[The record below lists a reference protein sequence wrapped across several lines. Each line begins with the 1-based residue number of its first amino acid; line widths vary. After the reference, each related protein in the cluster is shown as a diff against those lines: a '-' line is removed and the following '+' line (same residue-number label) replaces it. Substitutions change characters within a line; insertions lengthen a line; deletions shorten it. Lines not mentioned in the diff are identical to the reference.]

1 MFRKIVVAFNESPE
15 SQRAFLV
22 ALKLA
27 KSLNAE
33 FLAVTAIG
41 ELPAYTAFAG
51 VADSSISR
59 VLEEDRRDFYAKLQD
74 HARAQVESSGI
85 GFHSHLV
92 EGRQVEAIV
101 DFLRQQKADLLVIG
115 LHQRDLY
122 IARLWSTVLRAG
134 AGCPLQCSGRAL
146 NLSAARPDYI
156 LISWSYWK
164 HVKTSVDRS
173 GGGVSG
179 RCRAPVHHQGVLDLV
194 GGRTRGAANG

>member
-33 FLAVTAIG
+33 LQAVTAIG

-74 HARAQVESSGI
+74 HARAQVESYGI
-85 GFHSHLV
+85 GFHSYLV
-92 EGRQVEAIV
+92 EGREVEAIV
-101 DFLRQQKADLLVIG
+101 EFLRQQKADLLVVG

-122 IARLWSTVLRAG
+122 ISRLWSTVFELAQD
-134 AGCPLQCSGRAL
+134 APCSVL
-146 NLSAARPDYI
+146 
-156 LISWSYWK
+156 
-164 HVKTSVDRS
+164 
-173 GGGVSG
+173 GV
-179 RCRAPVHHQGVLDLV
+179 H
-194 GGRTRGAANG
+194 

>member
-33 FLAVTAIG
+33 LLAVTAIG

-51 VADSSISR
+51 VADSSIAR

-74 HARAQVESSGI
+74 HARAQVESYGI
-85 GFHSHLV
+85 GFHSYLV
-92 EGRQVEAIV
+92 EGREVEAIV
-101 DFLRQQKADLLVIG
+101 DFLRQQKADLLVVG

-122 IARLWSTVLRAG
+122 ISRLWSTVFELAQD
-134 AGCPLQCSGRAL
+134 APCSVL
-146 NLSAARPDYI
+146 
-156 LISWSYWK
+156 
-164 HVKTSVDRS
+164 
-173 GGGVSG
+173 GV
-179 RCRAPVHHQGVLDLV
+179 H
-194 GGRTRGAANG
+194 

>member
-33 FLAVTAIG
+33 LQAVTAIG

-74 HARAQVESSGI
+74 HARAQVESYAI
-85 GFHSHLV
+85 GFHSYLV
-92 EGRQVEAIV
+92 EGREVEAIV

-115 LHQRDLY
+115 LHQRDLH
-122 IARLWSTVLRAG
+122 IARLWSTVYELAQD
-134 AGCPLQCSGRAL
+134 APCSVL
-146 NLSAARPDYI
+146 
-156 LISWSYWK
+156 
-164 HVKTSVDRS
+164 
-173 GGGVSG
+173 GV
-179 RCRAPVHHQGVLDLV
+179 H
-194 GGRTRGAANG
+194 